1 MRMETANH
9 LKPKLS
15 QKALERKSN
24 KPIMEKKRRARIN
37 HCLNQLKA
45 LILETDNER
54 SRHSKLEKA
63 DILEMTVRYLQTLRA
78 YHIHLQ
84 QLHAATLGSGLQ
96 IQQEQPTHQ
105 QILQQVRGAQIP
117 SSLLQAANLSALTSP
132 NHLLHQRHQQQQA
145 SPQQQ
150 PQPQHQT
157 HHQPLTQIPHIPSN
171 LYLYTHAYMDKRM
184 CI

>member
-1 MRMETANH
+1 MKMELTTH

-84 QLHAATLGSGLQ
+84 QLHAATLGSSLP
-96 IQQEQPTHQ
+96 IHEPS
-105 QILQQVRGAQIP
+105 QQVIQRASQLP
-117 SSLLQAANLSALTSP
+117 LMQPNLSALSP
-132 NHLLHQRHQQQQA
+132 NHHVQNQPTSPQIHHHQQQAQVQA
-145 SPQQQ
+145 QPTSPQSH
-150 PQPQHQT
+150 PLA
-157 HHQPLTQIPHIPSN
+157 HHPALFQAAHHPYWLGTALKYN
-171 LYLYTHAYMDKRM
+171 FA
-184 CI
+184 